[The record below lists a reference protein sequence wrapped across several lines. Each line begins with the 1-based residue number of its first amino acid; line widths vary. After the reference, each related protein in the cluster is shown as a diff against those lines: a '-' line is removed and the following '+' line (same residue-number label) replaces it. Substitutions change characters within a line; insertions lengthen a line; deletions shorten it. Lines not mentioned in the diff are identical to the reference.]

1 MSRSIMMALA
11 LGVMLGAAC
20 KKKEN
25 DTAASQQPAKTQEP
39 AQPQT
44 KDTPKPDQAEGP
56 GIAAGGIERAADEG
70 SAAMIASASGTVE
83 VRRVGETTW
92 TAAKADTKLWPGDVV
107 RTSDQ
112 SAATIMLADQSTI
125 EVSETSSVAIASRD
139 GSADP
144 ASSAAVMAG
153 LARFTVSARTPG
165 EGAFRVYTPS
175 AIVLTKGTTYGVGVA
190 ASGEAR
196 IGVET
201 GTVEV
206 IGISSLDAQPV
217 ELATSSQVM
226 IAADGKVG
234 TSSAWAT
241 DDWGM
246 WRDEVDA
253 KADYNASIKAHGEAM
268 AELDKALAS
277 SWAELQANADAA
289 ATFEATAATSAE
301 KNDTAAYTAAQADGA
316 ATIDASFALAGRIE
330 ALTWAYAS
338 HATLATEIYTRHPET
353 QASWEVVMPR
363 VDASVLWPKRFEVTA
378 AAFWQPLR
386 TQYYVHHPRGRMHA
400 QFVGITVPA
409 FYASVPA
416 QPVEPT
422 MVRGKL
428 KGQIWIAPQLAYK
441 PSPRPLW
448 AASPSASWNANAKVM
463 VAPPRAKVAW
473 YVRPAT
479 LKSTT
484 FIGAPV
490 KAAWQSKL
498 TVGAPQP
505 RAALASS
512 WKIAVGTKIK
522 VDPPNMDAAAK
533 ARATA
538 KMEMPKAPAMAAPKV
553 DAKGAIDAKANAA
566 VDAKA
571 KVSGK
576 VDVAVP
582 PPPKVDVKG
591 HADATVK
598 AGADVK
604 SKVDGAVKANADVK
618 VKAPEVKVKAPE
630 VKVDAKVKAK
640 GGVKLGM

>member
-1 MSRSIMMALA
+1 MSRLIYLVTV
-11 LGVMLGAAC
+11 LGLVAGAGC
-20 KKKEN
+20 KKKDNE
-25 DTAASQQPAKTQEP
+25 TSASEQPAKTQ
-39 AQPQT
+39 A
-44 KDTPKPDQAEGP
+44 KDTPGVASKDAPRSDEGP
-56 GIAAGGIERAADEG
+56 GVQAGGIERAADEG

-83 VRRVGETTW
+83 VRRLGETTW
-92 TAAKADTKLWPGDVV
+92 AAAKADTKLYPGDMV

-125 EVSETSSVAIASRD
+125 ELAETSSVAIASRD

-144 ASSAAVMAG
+144 ASSAAVMGG
-153 LARFTVSARTPG
+153 LARFSVTDRSPG
-165 EGAFRVYTPS
+165 EGAFRVYTPT

-190 ASGEAR
+190 ATGEAR
-196 IGVET
+196 VGVES
-201 GTVEV
+201 GSVEV
-206 IGISSLDAQPV
+206 IGITALDTEPV
-217 ELATSSQVM
+217 MVDTSTQVVV
-226 IAADGKVG
+226 AADGKVG
-234 TSSAWAT
+234 STSAWAT
-241 DDWGM
+241 DDWGT

-253 KADYNASIKAHGEAM
+253 KADYNATIKMHGDAM
-268 AELDKALAS
+268 VELDRALVATY
-277 SWAELQANADAA
+277 AELQANADAA

-301 KNDTAAYTAAQADGA
+301 KNDTAAYTAAQAEGA
-316 ATIDASFALAGRIE
+316 ATIDASFALAGRLE
-330 ALTWAYAS
+330 ALTWAYAG
-338 HATLATEIYTRHPET
+338 HATLATEIYVRHPET
-353 QASWEVVMPR
+353 QASWEVVMPN
-363 VDASVLWPKRFEVTA
+363 VDAAVLWPKRFEVTA
-378 AAFWQPLR
+378 TAYWQPLR

-400 QFVGITVPA
+400 TFVGVVVPPFFA
-409 FYASVPA
+409 AVQPQPIEPA
-416 QPVEPT
+416 I
-422 MVRGKL
+422 VRAKV

-441 PSPRPLW
+441 PSPRPVW
-448 AASPSASWNANAKVM
+448 VATPAANWNANAKVM

-479 LKSTT
+479 LKATT
-484 FIGAPV
+484 FIAAPV

-512 WKIAVGTKIK
+512 WKVAIGTKVK
-522 VDPPNMDAAAK
+522 VAPPDLDAAAK

-538 KMEMPKAPAMAAPKV
+538 RFDAPTVNAPKV
-553 DAKGAIDAKANAA
+553 DAKGAVDAKANAA

-571 KVSGK
+571 KVTGK

-582 PPPKVDVKG
+582 PPPKVDVKAQAG
-591 HADATVK
+591 ATAK

-630 VKVDAKVKAK
+630 VDAKVKAK